1 MDVERFFC
9 NPVPFSDGKRH
20 TNPDPFV
27 MRWCGTYYCYATD
40 GDGVKI
46 SVSEDL
52 VHWEYKGY
60 AIKEAEK
67 RDYWAPSV
75 FYWNGVF
82 YMYYS
87 NLDRDEEDGHKQWL
101 KLAVSQNP
109 EGPFVWKK
117 TFFNKFSIDSH
128 PIMWNQK
135 LYMFYSANDWI
146 GTDEKVA
153 GTIILLDEMLS
164 PEQFAGNPKPV
175 LLPTLEQEI
184 FAKNRFGDGR
194 DWYTLEGAAT
204 VVHGN
209 HCFLT
214 YSANAYV
221 NVDYFVGTAVAE
233 NKENLLDMIWNKY
246 PANDVWMPLLHKNE
260 LVEGTGHNTIVKAPN
275 MVDDWIVY
283 HGRMAKE
290 ELIPE
295 IEQREMRID
304 PLMFN
309 GLQMICNGPTQEAQ
323 RIPQMPAVCKKNL
336 KITQQTWLT
345 QVEKF
350 YHTEYWIS
358 AKQNHIGCRYDIYL
372 AWSNAQNYVKLQL
385 HSGRSEVQVIEC
397 AGAIEQVLKTEMLEK
412 DYNYAVPHCICVD
425 RKKDKYTIILDEKYD
440 LTIRAGRYTARE
452 NEWIGLEPYFSD
464 LQLHSFSMT
473 ESVDLTGKDLVYL
486 DENYRLEQNVVVN
499 EEGLMSK
506 QHILEMKS
514 RLTQSNYVEE
524 IQLESVDCQ
533 GYIEIEIADKKEIFM
548 KNKVGRYAVYRI
560 ADGDFTSLFVNG
572 QKIKHFTA
580 DGNIGMN
587 VKLQNTRIVQYR
599 YTKNCTNSKKI

>member
-1 MDVERFFC
+1 MDVEKFFC

-27 MRWCGTYYCYATD
+27 MRWCGIYYCYATD
-40 GDGVKI
+40 SDGVKVSI
-46 SVSEDL
+46 SEDL

-60 AIKEAEK
+60 AIKEPDK

-87 NLDRDEEDGHKQWL
+87 NLDREEEDGHKQWL
-101 KLAVSQNP
+101 KLAESKNP
-109 EGPFVWKK
+109 EGPFVWEK

-128 PIMWNQK
+128 PILWNEK
-135 LYMFYSANDWI
+135 LYMFYSVNDWI

-184 FAKNRFGDGR
+184 FAKDRFGDGR

-233 NKENLLDMIWNKY
+233 NKENLLDMVWNKY
-246 PANDVWMPLLHKNE
+246 PSNDIWMPLLHKNE

-290 ELIPE
+290 DLIPE
-295 IEQREMRID
+295 KEQREMRMD

-323 RIPQMPAVCKKNL
+323 KVPQMAAVCKNDL
-336 KITQQTWLT
+336 KINQQVWLA
-345 QVEKF
+345 QMGKF
-350 YHTEYWIS
+350 YRCEYWIS
-358 AKQNHIGCRYDIYL
+358 AAQNHIGCRYDIYL
-372 AWSNAQNYVKLQL
+372 AWSDAQNYVKLQI
-385 HSGRSEVQVIEC
+385 HSGRSTCEMIEC
-397 AGAIEQVLKTEMLEK
+397 VNAVEQVLLSEKLEQNY
-412 DYNYAVPHCICVD
+412 DYTVPHCICVD
-425 RKKDKYTIILDEKYD
+425 RKKDKYTVILDEKYRFCD
-440 LTIRAGRYTARE
+440 YAHRYDSQGKDRLGIET
-452 NEWIGLEPYFSD
+452 YFSD
-464 LQLHSFSMT
+464 LTLHSFAVT
-473 ESVDLTGKDLVYL
+473 ETFDLTGKDLVYL
-486 DENYRLEQNVVVN
+486 DENYRLEQNVNVDD
-499 EEGLMSK
+499 EGMDPKRHVLN
-506 QHILEMKS
+506 MKS
-514 RLTQSNYVEE
+514 KLTKSDYVEE
-524 IQLESVDCQ
+524 IQLEAVDHHGCVC
-533 GYIEIEIADKKEIFM
+533 IEIGEKNMTFM
-548 KNKVGRYAVYRI
+548 ENEVGRYAIYRI
-560 ADGDFTSLFVNG
+560 ADGDFSHLWVNG
-572 QKIKHFTA
+572 KEIKDFS
-580 DGNIGMN
+580 DSGNTGMN
-587 VKLQNTRIVQYR
+587 LQLKNTRILQYC
-599 YTKNCTNSKKI
+599 YTKNYTNC

>member
-1 MDVERFFC
+1 MDVENFFC

-40 GDGVKI
+40 SDGVKVSI
-46 SVSEDL
+46 SEDL

-60 AIKEAEK
+60 AIKEPDK

-87 NLDRDEEDGHKQWL
+87 NLDREEEDGHKQWL
-101 KLAVSQNP
+101 KLAVSKNP
-109 EGPFVWKK
+109 EEPFVWKK

-128 PIMWNQK
+128 PVLWNEK
-135 LYMFYSANDWI
+135 LYMFYSVNDWI

-184 FAKNRFGDGR
+184 FAKDRFGDGR

-233 NKENLLDMIWNKY
+233 NKENLIDMVWNKY
-246 PANDVWMPLLHKNE
+246 PSNDIWMPLLHKNE

-290 ELIPE
+290 DLILE
-295 IEQREMRID
+295 TEQREMRMD

-323 RIPQMPAVCKKNL
+323 KVPQMAAVCKKDL
-336 KITQQTWLT
+336 KINQQVWLA
-345 QVEKF
+345 QMGKF
-350 YHTEYWIS
+350 YRCEYWIS
-358 AKQNHIGCRYDIYL
+358 AAQNHIGCRYDIYL
-372 AWSNAQNYVKLQL
+372 AWSNTQNYVKLQI
-385 HSGRSEVQVIEC
+385 HSGRSTCEMIEC
-397 AGAIEQVLKTEMLEK
+397 VNAVEQVLFSEKLEQNY
-412 DYNYAVPHCICVD
+412 DYTVPHCICVD
-425 RKKDKYTIILDEKYD
+425 RKKDKYTVILDEKYCFC
-440 LTIRAGRYTARE
+440 AYAHRYDSQRKDRLGIEA
-452 NEWIGLEPYFSD
+452 YFSD
-464 LQLHSFSMT
+464 LTLHSFAVT
-473 ESVDLTGKDLVYL
+473 ETFDLIGKDLVYL
-486 DENYRLEQNVVVN
+486 DENYRLEQNVNVDD
-499 EEGLMSK
+499 EGMAPKRHVLN
-506 QHILEMKS
+506 MKS
-514 RLTQSNYVEE
+514 KLTKSDYVEE
-524 IQLESVDCQ
+524 IQLEAVDHHGCVC
-533 GYIEIEIADKKEIFM
+533 IEIGEKNMTFM
-548 KNKVGRYAVYRI
+548 ENEMGRYAIYRI
-560 ADGDFTSLFVNG
+560 ADGDFSHLWVNG
-572 QKIKHFTA
+572 KEIKDFT
-580 DGNIGMN
+580 DNGNTGMN
-587 VKLQNTRIVQYR
+587 LQLKNTRILQYC
-599 YTKNCTNSKKI
+599 YTKNHTNC